1 MKKVIAIL
9 TVMMISVSMMA
20 QEPATGKTRA
30 EKKAERKEL
39 KAKKSKE
46 LSATIEKAMDSGNYV
61 VRADQL
67 RDRYGRMVMVNSTTN
82 FVAKRGDEA
91 FIQFGPES
99 GFGSLGSGA
108 GIKGPVS
115 SYEMKRDKNGY
126 YLISFYVRSDFGQ
139 ISVNI
144 SSSPTGEYAEARV
157 QTQSGFPVSFTGD
170 MAPVLNNQKIT
181 TVNNK

>member
-1 MKKVIAIL
+1 
-9 TVMMISVSMMA
+9 MA

-39 KAKKSKE
+39 KAQKAKE
-46 LSATIEKAMDSGNYV
+46 LSEAIEKAMDSGNYV

-82 FVAKRGDEA
+82 FVAKRGNEA

-99 GFGSLGSGA
+99 GFGSFGSGA
-108 GIKGPVS
+108 GIKGSVS
-115 SYEMKRDKNGY
+115 SYEMKRDKKNGY
-126 YLISFYVRSDFGQ
+126 YLISFYVKSDFGT

-144 SSSPTGEYAEARV
+144 SSSPTGENAEARV
-157 QTQSGFPVSFTGD
+157 QTQNGFPVSFTGD
-170 MAPVLNNQKIT
+170 MAPVLNSQKFT
-181 TVNNK
+181 TDGNK